1 MKEIPPIKAVMTPF
15 PYSVQIEQSIAEAR
29 KMMREHDIRHLP
41 VMQREELVGI
51 VSDRDIKLALD
62 PGLGLPGED
71 KLTVR
76 NVCVRDAYVVGVS
89 EPLDAVLMEMARRHI
104 GSALVV
110 KQERLVGIFT
120 VTDACRHFARFLRQL
135 FPRGGGDDAA

>member
-1 MKEIPPIKAVMTPF
+1 MKDIPPIKSVMTPF
-15 PYSVQIEQSIAEAR
+15 PCSIEIDRPIAEAR
-29 KMMREHDIRHLP
+29 KMMRENDIRHLP
-41 VMQREELVGI
+41 VMHQGELVGI

-62 PGLGLPGED
+62 PGLGLPGEE

-76 NVCVRDAYVVGVS
+76 NVCVRDAYKVQAG
-89 EPLDAVLMEMARRHI
+89 EPLDKVLMEMARRHI

-110 KQERLVGIFT
+110 RHERLVGIFT

-135 FPRGGGDDAA
+135 FPRGGGEDAA